1 MGGEGERDIIG
12 RGLLSPC
19 NDHTRAHHRE
29 LATKRE
35 LKEEKNKKIVMIA
48 TTENCNDHNCNDCND
63 HNCNDHN
70 CNGVM
75 IVMITPVP
83 SITENSSTTT
93 ENWPQ
98 KEK

>member
-35 LKEEKNKKIVMIA
+35 LREEKKKKNVMIA
-48 TTENCNDHNCNDCND
+48 TTDNCNDHNCND
-63 HNCNDHN
+63 
-70 CNGVM
+70 VM

-83 SITENSSTTT
+83 STT